1 MDPFCY
7 LYYLYY
13 AVLSVPCSLV
23 ITCWERADLLALLCV
38 MFYCVFVTFLYC
50 VSGQVWYLN
59 ASIPDLCLFYF
70 DLLVFLFCVL
80 FEKSYDTSV
89 QISFFSFRPYMIYIC
104 GIEKQYSTSHVLL
117 YGNVYVKEKTSITCT
132 RNKINAKSKNA
143 CSSNNI

>member
-7 LYYLYY
+7 LYCLYY

-38 MFYCVFVTFLYC
+38 MFYCVFVTFLYG

-70 DLLVFLFCVL
+70 DLLVFLFVFYL
-80 FEKSYDTSV
+80 KKATTHQYK
-89 QISFFSFRPYMIYIC
+89 ISFFSFRPYMIYIC

-117 YGNVYVKEKTSITCT
+117 YGNVYVKEKKTSLVLAI
-132 RNKINAKSKNA
+132 K
-143 CSSNNI
+143 